1 MPGAGAG
8 RPPRSTWT
16 ITARALMT
24 PGEIMQLPPT
34 DAIVM
39 ISGQFPIRAKKARY
53 FADQRLAERVLPPP
67 KAGESMQNARSDDW
81 TGTTVFAEP
90 EGNPQ
95 KSWRA
100 KDQQDDDPANG
111 GIRRQPEL
119 PEHEDIA
126 PERTT
131 QRDDEFDLD
140 RDEPDDDA
148 MRRRGVDQAMRRAAR
163 QAALD
168 PSDGIEL

>member
-1 MPGAGAG
+1 HLMVS
-8 RPPRSTWT
+8 RQE
-16 ITARALMT
+16 TARALMT
-24 PGEIMQLPPT
+24 PGEIMQLPPA

-39 ISGQFPIRAKKARY
+39 VSGLFPIRAKKARY

-67 KAGESMQNARSDDW
+67 RPEAVAGTSPRDDW
-81 TGTTVFAEP
+81 TAVQAVPEP
-90 EGNPQ
+90 SPVAPPLPANGLDE
-95 KSWRA
+95 
-100 KDQQDDDPANG
+100 DPANG

-119 PEHEDIA
+119 PDHEDIA

-131 QRDDEFDLD
+131 GRIDEFDLD

-148 MRRRGVDQAMRRAAR
+148 VRRRSLDRAMRQVSR

-168 PSDGIEL
+168 PNDGIEL